1 MAAFGTLADDIKSGE
16 FKKIYYVHGPEAYL
30 KRFYINELKKKVSG
44 GDDSCPDIFIFDG
57 KELDLRSFTDITE
70 MFPMVSEKKL
80 IMIKDSPM
88 SSPVVQYI
96 KDSAAEIPDD
106 NIVVLY
112 GETESFD
119 ERLKDFKA
127 LKSSIEKNGMI
138 CKIDKPDT
146 TTLERWIMQHTKKG
160 GSEIDLSVARY
171 LLTQAPND
179 LDTLSTEVHK
189 LASYCQGRKVTKED
203 IDILVCK
210 TAEART
216 FDLTDAILDKNAK
229 LAFEKLED
237 LYDART
243 NEIIIMSAIF
253 STFGSMYKIKVLLS
267 RGTPLDTIAKL
278 LEMKDFM
285 VKKYAQRL
293 RNVSMKELEYAVE
306 VCAEADIASKSTS
319 ADNKALLASLT
330 AKLLGLQAGQ
340 K

>member
-1 MAAFGTLADDIKSGE
+1 MAALGTLAEDIKNGS
-16 FKKIYYVHGPEAYL
+16 FKKIYYVYGPEAYL
-30 KRFYINELKKKVSG
+30 KRFYINELKKAVSG
-44 GDDSCPDIFIFDG
+44 GDSSCPDVFVYDG
-57 KELDLRSFTDITE
+57 KDLDLRNFTDITE
-70 MFPMVSEKKL
+70 MFPMMSEKKL
-80 IMIKDSPM
+80 IIIKDSPL

-96 KDSAAEIPDD
+96 KESAAEIPDD

-127 LKSSIEKNGMI
+127 LKSSIEKNGKI

-146 TTLERWIMQHTKKG
+146 ATLERWIMQHTKKG

-189 LASYCQGRKVTKED
+189 LSSYCFGRKITKED
-203 IDILVCK
+203 IDVLVCK

-216 FDLTDAILDKNAK
+216 FDLTDAILDKNK
-229 LAFEKLED
+229 TLAFEKLED

-243 NEIIIMSAIF
+243 NEIIILSAIF
-253 STFGSMYKIKVLLS
+253 STFGNMYKIKALIS
-267 RGTPLDTIAKL
+267 SGTPLDTVAKL

-293 RNVSMKELEYAVE
+293 RSVSIKELEYALE
-306 VCAEADIASKSTS
+306 VCAEADVASKSTS

-330 AKLLGLQAGQ
+330 AKLLGVQT
-340 K
+340 KK

>member
-30 KRFYINELKKKVSG
+30 KRYYINELKKVLSG
-44 GDDSCPDIFIFDG
+44 GDASCPDVFVFDG
-57 KELDLRSFTDITE
+57 KELDLRTFTDITE
-70 MFPMVSEKKL
+70 MFPMMSEKKL
-80 IMIKDSPM
+80 IIIKDSQM
-88 SSPVVQYI
+88 SAPVVQYI
-96 KDSAAEIPDD
+96 KDSATEIPED
-106 NIVVLY
+106 NVVVLY

-127 LKSSIEKNGMI
+127 LKGAIEKNGMA

-146 TTLERWIMQHTKKG
+146 ATLERWIMQHTKKG

-189 LASYCQGRKVTKED
+189 LSSYCSSRKVTKED

-216 FDLTDAILDKNAK
+216 FDLTDAILDKNTK
-229 LAFEKLED
+229 LAFEKLEE

-243 NEIIIMSAIF
+243 NEIIILSAIF
-253 STFGSMYKIKVLLS
+253 STFGNMYKIKVLLS
-267 RGTPLDTIAKL
+267 SGTPMDTVAKL

-293 RNVSMKELEYAVE
+293 RNVGMKELEYAVE

-330 AKLLGLQAGQ
+330 AKLLGLQAGR

>member
-30 KRFYINELKKKVSG
+30 KRYYINELKKVLSG
-44 GDDSCPDIFIFDG
+44 GDASCPDVFVFDG
-57 KELDLRSFTDITE
+57 KELDLRTFTDITE
-70 MFPMVSEKKL
+70 MFPMMSEKKL
-80 IMIKDSPM
+80 IIIKDSQM
-88 SSPVVQYI
+88 SAPVVQYI
-96 KDSAAEIPDD
+96 KDSATEIPED
-106 NIVVLY
+106 NVVVLY

-127 LKSSIEKNGMI
+127 LKGAIEKNGMV

-146 TTLERWIMQHTKKG
+146 ATLERWIMQHTKKG

-189 LASYCQGRKVTKED
+189 LSSYCSGRKVTKED

-216 FDLTDAILDKNAK
+216 FDLTDAILDKNTK
-229 LAFEKLED
+229 LAFEKLEE

-243 NEIIIMSAIF
+243 NEIIILSAIF
-253 STFGSMYKIKVLLS
+253 STFGNMYKIKVLLS
-267 RGTPLDTIAKL
+267 SGTPMDMVAKL

-330 AKLLGLQAGQ
+330 AKLLGLQAGR

>member
-16 FKKIYYVHGPEAYL
+16 FKKIYYVYGPESYL
-30 KRFYINELKKKVSG
+30 KRYYINELKKSLS
-44 GDDSCPDIFIFDG
+44 GDDLSCSDVFVFDG
-57 KELDLRSFTDITE
+57 KELDLRNFTDITE
-70 MFPMVSEKKL
+70 MFPMMGEKKL
-80 IMIKDSPM
+80 IIIKDPTL

-96 KDSAAEIPDD
+96 KESADDIPDD
-106 NIVVLY
+106 NVIVLY

-127 LKSSIEKNGMI
+127 LKAAIEKNGMLA
-138 CKIDKPDT
+138 KIDKPDT
-146 TTLERWIMQHTKKG
+146 NTLERWIMQHTKKG

-179 LDTLSTEVHK
+179 LDTLATEVQK
-189 LASYCQGRKVTKED
+189 LYSYCRGRKVTKED

-216 FDLTDAILDKNAK
+216 FDLTDAILDKNIP
-229 LAFEKLED
+229 LAFEKLEE

-243 NEIIIMSAIF
+243 NEIIILSAIF
-253 STFGSMYKIKVLLS
+253 STFGNMYKIKVLLS
-267 RGTPLDTIAKL
+267 GGTPFDSIAKL

-293 RNVSMKELEYAVE
+293 RNVTLKELEYAVE

-330 AKLLGLQAGQ
+330 AKLLGLQARS
-340 K
+340 

>member
-1 MAAFGTLADDIKSGE
+1 MAAFVNIADDIKNGE
-16 FKKIYYVHGPEAYL
+16 FKKIYYVYGPEAYL
-30 KRFYINELKKKVSG
+30 KRYYINELKKVFS
-44 GDDSCPDIFIFDG
+44 GDDSACLDVFVYDG

-70 MFPMVSEKKL
+70 MFPMMSEKKL
-80 IMIKDSPM
+80 IIIKDSPL

-96 KDSAAEIPDD
+96 KDSAEDIPDD
-106 NIVVLY
+106 NIIVLY

-127 LKSSIEKNGMI
+127 LKTAIEKNGRI

-146 TTLERWIMQHTKKG
+146 TTLERWIMQHTKKA
-160 GSEIDLSVARY
+160 GSEIDLSVTRY

-179 LDTLSTEVHK
+179 LDTLSTEIGK
-189 LASYCQGRKVTKED
+189 LSSYCRGRKVTKED
-203 IDILVCK
+203 IDVLVCK

-216 FDLTDAILDKNAK
+216 FDLTDAILDKNTA
-229 LAFEKLED
+229 LAFEKLEE

-253 STFGSMYKIKVLLS
+253 STFGNMYKIKVLLS
-267 RGTPLDTIAKL
+267 GGSTFDSIAKH

-293 RNVSMKELEYAVE
+293 LNVSLKDLEYAVE

>member
-1 MAAFGTLADDIKSGE
+1 MAALGTLAEDIKNGS
-16 FKKIYYVHGPEAYL
+16 FKKIYYVYGPEAYL
-30 KRFYINELKKKVSG
+30 KRFYINELKKAVSG
-44 GDDSCPDIFIFDG
+44 GDSSCPDVFVYDG
-57 KELDLRSFTDITE
+57 KDLDLRNFTDITE
-70 MFPMVSEKKL
+70 MFPMMSEKKL
-80 IMIKDSPM
+80 IIIKDSPI

-96 KDSAAEIPDD
+96 KESAAEIPDD

-127 LKSSIEKNGMI
+127 LKSSIEKNGKI

-146 TTLERWIMQHTKKG
+146 ATLERWIMQHTKKG

-189 LASYCQGRKVTKED
+189 LSSYCFGRKITKED
-203 IDILVCK
+203 IDVLVCK

-216 FDLTDAILDKNAK
+216 FDLTDAILDKNK
-229 LAFEKLED
+229 TLAFEKLED

-243 NEIIIMSAIF
+243 NEIIILSAIF
-253 STFGSMYKIKVLLS
+253 STFGNMYKIKALIS
-267 RGTPLDTIAKL
+267 SGTPLDTVAKL

-293 RNVSMKELEYAVE
+293 RSVSIKELEYALE
-306 VCAEADIASKSTS
+306 VCAEADVASKSTS

-330 AKLLGLQAGQ
+330 AKLWGVQT
-340 K
+340 KK

>member
-1 MAAFGTLADDIKSGE
+1 M
-16 FKKIYYVHGPEAYL
+16 
-30 KRFYINELKKKVSG
+30 
-44 GDDSCPDIFIFDG
+44 
-57 KELDLRSFTDITE
+57 
-70 MFPMVSEKKL
+70 MSEKKL
-80 IMIKDSPM
+80 IIIKDSPL

-96 KDSAAEIPDD
+96 KESAEDIPED
-106 NIVVLY
+106 NIIVLY

-127 LKSSIEKNGMI
+127 LKTAIEKNGRI

-146 TTLERWIMQHTKKG
+146 TTLERWIMQHTKKA
-160 GSEIDLSVARY
+160 GSEIDLSVTRY

-179 LDTLSTEVHK
+179 LDTLSTEIGK
-189 LASYCQGRKVTKED
+189 LSSYCRGRKVTKED
-203 IDILVCK
+203 IDVLVCK

-216 FDLTDAILDKNAK
+216 FDLTDAILDKNTA
-229 LAFEKLED
+229 LAFEKLEE

-253 STFGSMYKIKVLLS
+253 STFGNMYKIKVLLS
-267 RGTPLDTIAKL
+267 GGSTFDSIAKH

-293 RNVSMKELEYAVE
+293 LNVSLKELEYAVE

>member
-30 KRFYINELKKKVSG
+30 KRYYINELKKVLSG
-44 GDDSCPDIFIFDG
+44 GDASCPDVFVFDG
-57 KELDLRSFTDITE
+57 KELDLRTFTDITE
-70 MFPMVSEKKL
+70 MFPMMSEKKL
-80 IMIKDSPM
+80 IIIKDSQM
-88 SSPVVQYI
+88 SAPVVQYI
-96 KDSAAEIPDD
+96 KDSATEIPED
-106 NIVVLY
+106 NVVVLY

-127 LKSSIEKNGMI
+127 LKGAIEKNGMV

-146 TTLERWIMQHTKKG
+146 ATLERWIMQHTKKG

-189 LASYCQGRKVTKED
+189 LSSYCSGRKVTKED

-216 FDLTDAILDKNAK
+216 FDLTDAILDKNTK
-229 LAFEKLED
+229 LAFEKLEE

-243 NEIIIMSAIF
+243 NEIIILSAIF
-253 STFGSMYKIKVLLS
+253 STFGNMYKIKVLLS
-267 RGTPLDTIAKL
+267 SGTPMDTVAKL

-293 RNVSMKELEYAVE
+293 RNVGMKELEYAVE

-330 AKLLGLQAGQ
+330 AKLLGLQAGR

>member
-1 MAAFGTLADDIKSGE
+1 MAALGTLAEDIKNGS
-16 FKKIYYVHGPEAYL
+16 FKKIYYVYGPEAYL
-30 KRFYINELKKKVSG
+30 KRFYINELKKAVSG
-44 GDDSCPDIFIFDG
+44 GDSSCPDVFVYDG
-57 KELDLRSFTDITE
+57 KDLDLRNFTDITE
-70 MFPMVSEKKL
+70 MFPMMSEKKL
-80 IMIKDSPM
+80 IIIKDSPI

-96 KDSAAEIPDD
+96 KESAAEIPDD

-127 LKSSIEKNGMI
+127 LKSSIEKNGKI

-146 TTLERWIMQHTKKG
+146 ATLERWIMQHTKKG

-189 LASYCQGRKVTKED
+189 LSSYCFGRKITKED
-203 IDILVCK
+203 IDVLVCK

-216 FDLTDAILDKNAK
+216 FDLTDAILDKNK
-229 LAFEKLED
+229 TLAFEKLED

-243 NEIIIMSAIF
+243 NEIIILSAIF
-253 STFGSMYKIKVLLS
+253 STFGNMYKIKALIS
-267 RGTPLDTIAKL
+267 SGTPLDTVAKL

-293 RNVSMKELEYAVE
+293 RSVSIKELEYALE
-306 VCAEADIASKSTS
+306 VCAEADVASKSTS
-319 ADNKALLASLT
+319 ADNKALLSSLT
-330 AKLLGLQAGQ
+330 AKLLGVQT
-340 K
+340 KK

>member
-1 MAAFGTLADDIKSGE
+1 MAALGTLAEDIKNGS
-16 FKKIYYVHGPEAYL
+16 FKKIYYVYGPEAYL
-30 KRFYINELKKKVSG
+30 KRFYINELKKAVSG
-44 GDDSCPDIFIFDG
+44 GDSSCPDVFVYDG
-57 KELDLRSFTDITE
+57 KDLDLRNFTDITE
-70 MFPMVSEKKL
+70 MFPMMSEKKL
-80 IMIKDSPM
+80 IIIKDSPI

-96 KDSAAEIPDD
+96 KESAAEIPDD

-127 LKSSIEKNGMI
+127 LKSSIEKNGKI

-146 TTLERWIMQHTKKG
+146 ATLERWIMQHTKKG

-189 LASYCQGRKVTKED
+189 LSSYCFGRKITKED
-203 IDILVCK
+203 IDVLVCK

-216 FDLTDAILDKNAK
+216 FDLTDAILDKNK
-229 LAFEKLED
+229 TLAFEKLED

-243 NEIIIMSAIF
+243 NEIIILSAIF
-253 STFGSMYKIKVLLS
+253 STFGNMYKIKALIS
-267 RGTPLDTIAKL
+267 SGTPLDTVAKL

-293 RNVSMKELEYAVE
+293 RSVSIKELEYALE
-306 VCAEADIASKSTS
+306 VCAEADVASKSTS

-330 AKLLGLQAGQ
+330 AKLLGVQT
-340 K
+340 KK

>member
-1 MAAFGTLADDIKSGE
+1 MAAFGTFADDIKNGE
-16 FKKIYYVHGPEAYL
+16 FKKIYYVYGPEAYL
-30 KRFYINELKKKVSG
+30 KRYYVNELKKVFS
-44 GDDSCPDIFIFDG
+44 GDDPACPDLFIFDG

-70 MFPMVSEKKL
+70 IFPMMSEKKL
-80 IMIKDSPM
+80 IIIKDSPL

-96 KDSAAEIPDD
+96 KDSADDIPDD
-106 NIVVLY
+106 NIIILY

-127 LKSSIEKNGMI
+127 LKTAIEKNGRI

-146 TTLERWIMQHTKKG
+146 STLERWIMQHTKKG
-160 GSEIDLSVARY
+160 GSEMDLSVAKY
-171 LLTQAPND
+171 LLTQAPSD

-189 LASYCQGRKVTKED
+189 LSSYCQGRKVTKED

-216 FDLTDAILDKNAK
+216 FDLTDAILDKNTT

-253 STFGSMYKIKVLLS
+253 STFGNMYKIKVLLS
-267 RGTPLDTIAKL
+267 GGTPIDTISNL
-278 LEMKDFM
+278 LEMKDFL

-293 RNVSMKELEYAVE
+293 RNVSLKELEYAVE

-330 AKLLGLQAGQ
+330 AKLLDLRNS
-340 K
+340 KK

>member
-16 FKKIYYVHGPEAYL
+16 FKKLYYVHGPEAYL
-30 KRFYINELKKKVSG
+30 KRFYINELKKTLSG
-44 GDDSCPDIFIFDG
+44 GDESCPDVFVFDG
-57 KELDLRSFTDITE
+57 KELDLRAFTDITE
-70 MFPMVSEKKL
+70 MFPMMSEKKL
-80 IMIKDSPM
+80 IILKDSPM

-96 KDSAAEIPDD
+96 KDSAADIPDD
-106 NIVVLY
+106 NVIVLY

-119 ERLKDFKA
+119 ERLKDFKS
-127 LKSSIEKNGMI
+127 LKTAIEKNGMI

-146 TTLERWIMQHTKKG
+146 ATLERWIMQHTKKG
-160 GSEIDLSVARY
+160 GSEIDLSVTRY

-189 LASYCQGRKVTKED
+189 LASYCFGRKVTKED
-203 IDILVCK
+203 IDLLVCK

-216 FDLTDAILDKNAK
+216 FDLTDAILDKNTK
-229 LAFEKLED
+229 LAFEKLEE

-253 STFGSMYKIKVLLS
+253 STFGSMYKIKVLLAS
-267 RGTPLDTIAKL
+267 GTSLDMAAKL